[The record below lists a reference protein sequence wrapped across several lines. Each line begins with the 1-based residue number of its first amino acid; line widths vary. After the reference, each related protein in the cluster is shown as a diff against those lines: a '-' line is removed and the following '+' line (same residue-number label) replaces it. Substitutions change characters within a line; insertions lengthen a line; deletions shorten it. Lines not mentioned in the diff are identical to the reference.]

1 MAVLASTV
9 LDNAR
14 ILLNDTD
21 DGGIRWQDAELL
33 AWLNEAMAEVVR
45 IAPQASAKTLDHE
58 LIPGTLQSI
67 PDDGV
72 QLINIFRNAPNGR
85 VIRIVDAAIMD
96 NERPTWHQD
105 PMSSAAIRYSFDP
118 RSPRTF
124 SVYPPNDGTGRV
136 SLVYSAAPT
145 IVTSKTQNISVP
157 DIYAAPLTN
166 YICYRAWL
174 KLVDNAN
181 STKRASDFKALFD
194 GQMGVKKQA
203 EAETNPNLRLV
214 VASE

>member
-1 MAVLASTV
+1 MAVLASIV

-21 DGGIRWQDAELL
+21 DGGIRWQDAELI

-45 IAPQASAKTLDHE
+45 IAPQASAKTVDHP
-58 LIPGTLQSI
+58 LTSGTLQSI

-72 QLINIFRNAPNGR
+72 QLINIFRNAPAGR
-85 VIRIVDAAIMD
+85 VVRIVDSTIMD
-96 NERPTWHQD
+96 NERPSWHQD
-105 PMSSAAIRYSFDP
+105 PPNAQAMRYTFDP
-118 RSPRTF
+118 RNPRMF
-124 SVYPPNDGTGRV
+124 SVYPPNNGAGRV

-145 IVTSKTQNISVP
+145 VVTSKAQNISVP

-181 STKRASDFKALFD
+181 SVKRASDFKALFD

-203 EAETNPNLRLV
+203 EAETNPNMRLV
-214 VASE
+214 VATE